1 MPGDRLLLRPIETW
15 IEGGRKRS
23 AVDYKGTEY
32 VLVGLKDQSG
42 NWQSMPDRLAW
53 TIDRQNQRSGQ
64 TKANIFF
71 GVCPRFGTGGQYD
84 QAWQIRTVRVL
95 WSDIDHCTQAEAL
108 SAG

>member
-1 MPGDRLLLRPIETW
+1 MSTVVNPALDTEKVAIDKFLQAIFMPGDRLLLRPIETW

-53 TIDRQNQRSGQ
+53 TIDRNG
-64 TKANIFF
+64 
-71 GVCPRFGTGGQYD
+71 
-84 QAWQIRTVRVL
+84 
-95 WSDIDHCTQAEAL
+95 
-108 SAG
+108 